1 MKTDLKIFN
10 QKLIFIYFVFG
21 SLVVSAEV
29 IRDENLKIK
38 YKKGRDVDFEALL
51 IEGQKRSEEI
61 SYIGGDLGVLDKSL
75 LKNVKDNFITEMQ
88 IEGGIPQ

>member
-1 MKTDLKIFN
+1 MMMLV
-10 QKLIFIYFVFG
+10 FIIPPLVFG
-21 SLVVSAEV
+21 NNLPAGE
-29 IRDENLKIK
+29 ENLKVR

-75 LKNVKDNFITEMQ
+75 LKNVKDNFLTEMQ